1 MIVESREPVLLI
13 GAGDVNPRDLHN
25 ASAFCTSVVA
35 ADGGANSA
43 VAHGFLPDVVIGDMD
58 SVSDATRSVL
68 PANIFHHVYE
78 QDSTDFDK
86 ALRNIKAPL
95 VVGLGFLGKRLDH
108 ELAAMS
114 VLAKMAST
122 PCILIGQ
129 EDIVLACPHD
139 ITLELP
145 VGTRLSLFPM
155 APISGKSTGL
165 RWPIDGISFTPSG
178 IIGTS
183 NETTLNRVELQFD
196 QPGMLLILPKSELTL
211 LVSLW
216 PEFF

>member
-1 MIVESREPVLLI
+1 MIVDSLEPVLLI
-13 GAGDVNPRDLHN
+13 GAGGITPRDLN
-25 ASAFCTSVVA
+25 EASAFCTTVVA

-43 VAHGFLPDVVIGDMD
+43 LAHGIVPDVVIGDMD
-58 SVSDATRSVL
+58 SVSDATRSAVS
-68 PANIFHHVYE
+68 ADVFHHIRE

-86 ALRNIKAPL
+86 ALRNITAPL

-108 ELAAMS
+108 EMAALS

-129 EDIVLACPHD
+129 EDIVLACPRE

-155 APISGKSTGL
+155 ASVCGTSKGL
-165 RWPIDGISFTPSG
+165 RWPIDGLSFSPSG
-178 IIGTS
+178 VIGTS
-183 NETTLNRVELQFD
+183 NETVKERVELQFH
-196 QPGMLLILPKSELTL
+196 QPGMLLILPKAQLTQ
-211 LVSLW
+211 LVSGWL
-216 PEFF
+216 

>member
-1 MIVESREPVLLI
+1 
-13 GAGDVNPRDLHN
+13 
-25 ASAFCTSVVA
+25 
-35 ADGGANSA
+35 
-43 VAHGFLPDVVIGDMD
+43 
-58 SVSDATRSVL
+58 
-68 PANIFHHVYE
+68 
-78 QDSTDFDK
+78 
-86 ALRNIKAPL
+86 